1 MRINRD
7 AQRRLPGIVMLVMD
21 VDGVLTNGDIVYTDA
36 GVEQKVFDVKDG
48 LGLRVAVE
56 AGLHLVL
63 MTGRI
68 SSILQ
73 RRARDLRIKT
83 VLQRVGDKEAALRSL
98 AQDRGVPLERVAYMG
113 DDLNDRAA
121 MRAAGVSIAPADAVP
136 DILAEADVVT
146 DAPGGKGAARQA
158 VERILRAQG
167 KWEQAIERYLAG
179 LAERDSYRR
188 PVEAGHESLG

>member
-7 AQRRLPGIVMLVMD
+7 AQRLLPGIAMLVMD

-56 AGLHLVL
+56 AGLQLALV
-63 MTGRI
+63 TGRI

-98 AQDRGVPLERVAYMG
+98 AEDRGLPLTRVAYMG

-121 MRAAGVSIAPADAVP
+121 LRVAGISIAPADAVP
-136 DILAEADVVT
+136 DIAAEADILT
-146 DAPGGKGAARQA
+146 DAPGGKGAARQV
-158 VERILRAQG
+158 VELILRSQG
-167 KWEQAIERYLAG
+167 KWEPAVEKYLAG
-179 LAERDSYRR
+179 LAERDTYRR
-188 PVEAGHESLG
+188 PVETEGAPT